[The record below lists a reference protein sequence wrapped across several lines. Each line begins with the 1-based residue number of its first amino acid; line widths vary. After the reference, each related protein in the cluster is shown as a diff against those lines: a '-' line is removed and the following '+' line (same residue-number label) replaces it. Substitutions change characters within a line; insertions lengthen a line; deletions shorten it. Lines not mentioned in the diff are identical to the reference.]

1 MKKFQKTIMI
11 LLCGFLLLTGC
22 GEGVTLKYNLP
33 KTFSKGENGVDD
45 ENDNYALIWD
55 DAAKCALL
63 KNKQTG
69 YIWSTTPYD
78 FYTTGETSYS
88 MSSPVVIEYYD
99 PTDNSVQGEKALDVI
114 EQETISTEIKDKK
127 IYYIFLDEVQNVDK
141 FEYVVNSLRASVKNV
156 SIFITGSNS
165 KMLSDEL
172 SSVLSG
178 RYVLFNISPLS
189 YKEYIAFT
197 GKDAYDM
204 DNFWDYAK
212 WGGLPNRCEFTNDVD
227 IKNYLHSVFD
237 SIILRDIVK
246 RLNLQDVTLFDMILQ
261 YLIDTTGRE
270 LSAENIVKYLESEYR
285 KVSTE
290 TIYSYIDALCKA
302 LIIKR
307 VYRYDVHGR
316 GVLKTLNKYYATD
329 LGIAQIKNNNPNF
342 KNYVVLENIVYNELL
357 IRGYDV
363 YIGKTKNGEIDFMA
377 IKDGITNYIQVT
389 YLLNSD
395 EVIDREYG
403 AFDVIEDNYP
413 KYVISLD
420 KNYSETNGIKH
431 INLIDFLMSE
441 DF

>member
-1 MKKFQKTIMI
+1 MLIREDYLAKIRGFYDSDLVKI
-11 LLCGFLLLTGC
+11 LVGIRRCGKSVIL
-22 GEGVTLKYNLP
+22 EQIIKELK
-33 KTFSKGENGVDD
+33 SNGVNESHIVDINF
-45 ENDNYALIWD
+45 E
-55 DAAKCALL
+55 
-63 KNKQTG
+63 
-69 YIWSTTPYD
+69 
-78 FYTTGETSYS
+78 F
-88 MSSPVVIEYYD
+88 IEYEELKDYKKLNVYIKD
-99 PTDNSVQGEKALDVI
+99 R
-114 EQETISTEIKDKK
+114 IKDKE

-172 SSVLSG
+172 STVLSG

-197 GKDAYDM
+197 GKDACDM
-204 DNFWDYAK
+204 EAFWDYAK
-212 WGGLPNRCEFTNDVD
+212 WGGLPNRCEFTNVTD

-246 RLNLQDVTLFDMILQ
+246 RLNLQDITLFDMILQ
-261 YLIDTTGRE
+261 YLIDTTGTNF
-270 LSAENIVKYLESEYR
+270 SAENIVKYLESKYR

-290 TIYSYIDALCKA
+290 TIYNYIDALCKA

-316 GVLKTLNKYYATD
+316 SVLKTLNKYYATD

-357 IRGYDV
+357 LMGYDV
-363 YIGKTKNGEIDFMA
+363 YIGKTKNGEIDFVA
-377 IKDGITNYIQVT
+377 VKDGITKFIQVT
-389 YLLNSD
+389 FSLNNE
-395 EVIDREYG
+395 EVIEREYG
-403 AFDVIEDNYP
+403 AFDTIDGDYD

-420 KNYSETNGIKH
+420 KDYPEKNGIKH
-431 INLIDFLMSE
+431 INLIDFLIKE